1 MATNFPTSL
10 DTLTNPTS
18 SDSLSSPSHSSQ
30 HANVNDAVE
39 ALQAKVGADSSA
51 VTSSHDYKIADHAS
65 RITTLEGA
73 SGGKI
78 LQVVSTTKTDT
89 FSASI
94 GAGGVTSVTGL
105 SATITPTSA
114 SSQILALV
122 DVNGAQDTDSRAHI
136 VIRLVRDSTQIG
148 SGDAGG
154 SRTRAFSA
162 TRMNY
167 SEIGNAVSTAG
178 SYLDSPATTSAVT
191 YSIEIGNATT
201 ATKTYVVNRSSKDTD
216 TVSFVRTS
224 STITLMEVSA

>member
-51 VTSSHDYKIADHAS
+51 VSSSHDYKIAQ
-65 RITTLEGA
+65 LESDVAGFT
-73 SGGKI
+73 SGKI

-94 GAGGVTSVTGL
+94 GSGGFTSVTGL
-105 SATITPTSA
+105 SATITPTST

-136 VIRLVRDSTQIG
+136 VVRLLRDSTEIG

-154 SRTRAFSA
+154 SRSTAFSA
-162 TRMNY
+162 SRMHY
-167 SEIGNAVSTAG
+167 VETGNAVSTAG
-178 SYLDSPATTSAVT
+178 SYLDSPATTSAIT
-191 YSIEIGNATT
+191 YSIQIGNATT
-201 ATKTYVVNRSSKDTD
+201 ATKTYVVNRSSKDTN